1 MASETAMTTQFL
13 AEATAIARE
22 AGAILRDR
30 YGREHQ
36 VRYKGPVDLVTE
48 ADAASEALIAHRL
61 KAAFPEHQLLAE
73 EGAREAGDRSSSPY
87 RWVVDP
93 LDGTTNFAH
102 SFPHFAVSIG
112 LEHDRAP
119 LIGVVYDPLR
129 DELFAAARREG
140 ATLNG
145 QSIQVST
152 TQQLLQ
158 SVLATG
164 FSYDLQHRV
173 GQAAAWQAFLV
184 RVQSLRQTGSAAL
197 NLCYVAA
204 GRLDG
209 YWERGIAPWDVAA
222 GALIAMEASAIV
234 TNFDGGSFVADDREV
249 AASNGLLHDDLL
261 QILREHAP
269 RPPVAAGEA
278 AG

>member
-1 MASETAMTTQFL
+1 MTARFL
-13 AEATAIARE
+13 AEAETIARE

-30 YGREHQ
+30 YGQEHQ
-36 VRYKGPVDLVTE
+36 VRFKGPVDLVTE
-48 ADAASEALIAHRL
+48 ADAASEALIAQRL
-61 KAAFPEHQLLAE
+61 RAAFPDHQLLAE
-73 EGAREAGDRSSSPY
+73 EGARETGDHSSSPY

-102 SFPHFAVSIG
+102 SLPTFAVSIG
-112 LEHDRAP
+112 LELDRAP
-119 LIGVVYDPLR
+119 LVGVVYDPLR
-129 DELFAAARREG
+129 DELFAAARGQG

-145 QSIQVST
+145 HPIRAST
-152 TQQLLQ
+152 TDQLLQ

-164 FSYDLQHRV
+164 FSYDLRHRA

-184 RVQSLRQTGSAAL
+184 RVQSMRQTGSAAL

-222 GALIAMEASAIV
+222 GALIAMEAGGRV
-234 TNFDGGSFVADDREV
+234 TDFDGGTFASDDREV
-249 AASNGLLHDDLL
+249 AASNGLLHEDLL
-261 QILREHAP
+261 LVLREHAP
-269 RPPVAAGEA
+269 RPPVAVGEA

>member
-1 MASETAMTTQFL
+1 MASETTMTAQFL
-13 AEATAIARE
+13 AEAVAIARE
-22 AGAILRDR
+22 AGTILRDR
-30 YGREHQ
+30 YGWEHQ

-48 ADAASEALIAHRL
+48 ADAASEALIAQRL
-61 KAAFPEHQLLAE
+61 KAAYPDHQLLAE
-73 EGAREAGDRSSSPY
+73 EGTRETGDGSGSSY

-93 LDGTTNFAH
+93 LDGTTNYAH
-102 SFPHFAVSIG
+102 GFPHFAVSIG
-112 LEHDRAP
+112 LELDRAP
-119 LIGVVYDPLR
+119 LLGVVYDPLR
-129 DELFAAARREG
+129 DELFAAARGQG

-145 QSIQVST
+145 VPIQVST
-152 TQQLLQ
+152 TQLMLQ

-222 GALIAMEASAIV
+222 GGLIALEAGASV
-234 TNFDGGSFVADDREV
+234 TDFDGGGFLADDREV
-249 AASNGLLHDDLL
+249 AVSNGHLHHDLL

-269 RPPVAAGEA
+269 RPPVASGEA

>member
-1 MASETAMTTQFL
+1 MVSETTMTARFL
-13 AEATAIARE
+13 AEAETIARE

-30 YGREHQ
+30 YGQEHQ

-48 ADAASEALIAHRL
+48 ADAASEALIAQRL
-61 KAAFPEHQLLAE
+61 RAAFPDHQLLAE
-73 EGAREAGDRSSSPY
+73 EGARETSDHSSSPY

-102 SFPHFAVSIG
+102 SLPPFAVSIG
-112 LEHDRAP
+112 LELERAP
-119 LIGVVYDPLR
+119 LVGVVYDPLR
-129 DELFAAARREG
+129 DELFAAARGQG

-145 QSIQVST
+145 RPIRAST
-152 TQQLLQ
+152 TDQLLQ

-164 FSYDLQHRV
+164 FSYDLGHRE
-173 GQAAAWQAFLV
+173 GQAAAWRAFLV
-184 RVQSLRQTGSAAL
+184 RVQSMRQTGSAAL

-222 GALIAMEASAIV
+222 GALIAMEAGGRV
-234 TNFDGGSFVADDREV
+234 TDFDGGTFASDDREV
-249 AASNGLLHDDLL
+249 AASNGPLHEDLL
-261 QILREHAP
+261 QVLREHAP

>member
-1 MASETAMTTQFL
+1 MASESTNSDEFL
-13 AEATAIARE
+13 AQAVDIARE

-30 YGREHQ
+30 YGREHE

-48 ADAASEALIAHRL
+48 ADAASEALIAGRL
-61 KAAFPEHQLLAE
+61 RAAYPDHQLLAE
-73 EGAREAGDRSSSPY
+73 EGAREAGDKSSSPY

-93 LDGTTNFAH
+93 LDGTTNYAH
-102 SFPHFAVSIG
+102 GFPHFAVSIG
-112 LEHDRAP
+112 LERDRAP
-119 LIGVVYDPLR
+119 LVGVVYDPLR
-129 DELFAAARREG
+129 DELFAAARGQG

-145 QSIQVST
+145 HPIQVST
-152 TQQLLQ
+152 TQQLLR

-222 GALIAMEASAIV
+222 GALIAMEAGASI
-234 TNFDGGSFVADDREV
+234 TDFDGGSFVADDREV
-249 AASNGLLHDDLL
+249 AASNRLLHNDLL
-261 QILREHAP
+261 QILREYAP
-269 RPPVAAGEA
+269 RPPVVAGEA